1 MRTHSIAVCGS
12 GIGGLATAIALDAR
26 GHQVTLFEKVET
38 PRPIGAGLML
48 QPTGQAALARLG
60 LLADAL
66 ELAQPISGIQGK
78 TRAGRTIFDID
89 YRTLGPDIPDMFGLG
104 IHRGALFHILDRLR
118 QHRQITTV
126 TNADITTTAIAER
139 KRVLSDANGHDRGVF
154 DLVIDATGLHS
165 TLRRDHAK
173 ITLNRPY
180 RYGAIWGVTQLPSH
194 WQDTDLLAQRYDAA
208 SKMVGILPIGRLPTS
223 DQPLAAFFW
232 SLRTADFDSWRKTP
246 FETWQAEVAALWP
259 EAAPFVQQFKSHA
272 DLAPASYADVWLKAP
287 FAERLAFVGDSARA
301 ASPQL
306 GQGANLALIDAV
318 TLADALAEHPVIAD
332 ALAAFAKARR
342 DHTRF
347 YGLASRWLTPFFQSD
362 SRLAA
367 QVRDAVF
374 APSARIPYFRREMVR
389 TLAGLKTGL
398 FTHQTPHGLVGHQSI
413 EPAKNLTKS
422 PTAI

>member
-26 GHQVTLFEKVET
+26 GHQVTLFEKVES
-38 PRPIGAGLML
+38 PRAIGAGLML

-60 LLADAL
+60 LLASAL
-66 ELAQPISGIQGK
+66 ELAQPISGIQGQ
-78 TRAGRTIFDID
+78 TRERRTIFDID
-89 YRTLGPDIPDMFGLG
+89 YRTLGEDMFGLG

-118 QHRQITTV
+118 QYRQITTT
-126 TNADITTTAIAER
+126 TNADITTTAIAGR
-139 KRVLSDANGHDRGVF
+139 KRVLSDANGHDRGAF
-154 DLVIDATGLHS
+154 DLVVDATGLHS
-165 TLRRDHAK
+165 TLRRDHANV
-173 ITLNRPY
+173 TLNRPY
-180 RYGAIWGVTQLPSH
+180 RYGAVWGVAQLPPTWPDS
-194 WQDTDLLAQRYDAA
+194 DLLTQRYNAA
-208 SKMVGILPIGRLPTS
+208 RKMIGILPIGRLPGS
-223 DQPLAAFFW
+223 EQPLAAFFW
-232 SLRTADFDSWRKTP
+232 SLRTADFDTWRSTP
-246 FETWQAEVAALWP
+246 FDAWQAEVISLWP

-318 TLADALAEHPVIAD
+318 TLADSLAEHPVITD
-332 ALAAFAKARR
+332 ALQAFAKARR

-347 YGLASRWLTPFFQSD
+347 YGLASRILTPFFQSD

-367 QVRDAVF
+367 QLRDAVF
-374 APSARIPYFRREMVR
+374 APSARIPYLRREMVR

-398 FTHQTPHGLVGHQSI
+398 FTHQTPRGLVGHLPI
-413 EPAKNLTKS
+413 EPARNRTQS
-422 PTAI
+422 PTSI

>member
-26 GHQVTLFEKVET
+26 GHQITLFEKVEA
-38 PRPIGAGLML
+38 PRAMGSGLML

-78 TRAGRTIFDID
+78 TRERRTIFDID
-89 YRTLGPDIPDMFGLG
+89 YRTLGEDMFGLG

-118 QHRQITTV
+118 RQRQIVITTNV
-126 TNADITTTAIAER
+126 DITSSAIIDR
-139 KRVLSDANGHDRGVF
+139 KRILGDAHGNDRGAF
-154 DLVIDATGLHS
+154 DLVIDATGLRS
-165 TLRRDHAK
+165 ALRRDHAH

-180 RYGAIWGVTQLPSH
+180 KYGAVWGVTQLPAD
-194 WQDTDLLAQRYDAA
+194 WQDTDLLTQRYDAA
-208 SKMVGILPIGRLPTS
+208 RKMIGILPIGRLPES
-223 DQPLAAFFW
+223 EQPLAAFFW
-232 SLRTADFDSWRKTP
+232 SLPTASFDTWRSTP
-246 FETWQAEVAALWP
+246 FETWQAEATALWP
-259 EAAPFVQQFKSHA
+259 EAAPFVHQFNAHA
-272 DLAPASYADVWLKAP
+272 DLAPASYADIWLKAP
-287 FAERLAFVGDSARA
+287 IAERLAFVGDSARA

-318 TLADALAEHPVIAD
+318 TLADTLDVHPVIAD
-332 ALAAFAKARR
+332 ALQAYAKTRR

-367 QVRDAVF
+367 ALRDHTF
-374 APSARIPYFRREMVR
+374 PPSAHIPYLRREMVR

-398 FTHQTPHGLVGHQSI
+398 FTHQMPSRLVGHQPI
-413 EPAKNLTKS
+413 EPARNLTKS
-422 PTAI
+422 ATI

>member
-38 PRPIGAGLML
+38 PRALGAGLML

-78 TRAGRTIFDID
+78 TRTGRTIFDID
-89 YRTLGPDIPDMFGLG
+89 YRTLGDEMFGLG

-118 QHRQITTV
+118 QRRQITVT
-126 TNADITTTAIAER
+126 TNADITTSAVAER
-139 KRVLSDANGHDRGVF
+139 KRVLSDATGHDRGAY

-180 RYGAIWGVTQLPSH
+180 RYGAIWGVAHLPAD
-194 WQDTDLLAQRYDAA
+194 WPDTDLLTQRYDAA
-208 SKMVGILPIGRLPTS
+208 RKMIGILPIGR
-223 DQPLAAFFW
+223 QPGSETRLAAFFW
-232 SLRTADFDSWRKTP
+232 SLRTAEFDAWRKTP
-246 FETWQAEVAALWP
+246 FAAWQSEVIALWP
-259 EAAPFVQQFKSHA
+259 EAAPLVQQFQSHA
-272 DLAPASYADVWLKAP
+272 DLAPASYADSWLKTP
-287 FAERLAFVGDSARA
+287 YLERLAFVGDSARS

-318 TLADALAEHPVIAD
+318 TLADSLAENPVIND
-332 ALAAFAKARR
+332 ALQVFASARH

-367 QVRDAVF
+367 QVRDAFF
-374 APSARIPYFRREMVR
+374 APSARIPYLRREMVR

-398 FTHQTPHGLVGHQSI
+398 FAHQTPRGLVGHQPI
-413 EPAKNLTKS
+413 EPARNLTKS
-422 PTAI
+422 PH